1 MRTPKTPGLT
11 LWAAAKRWSK
21 GKEAEETTNS
31 AIFGSIGVKIRV
43 LWAYNPKG
51 KEAQGA
57 IYHKTP
63 NTTGYH
69 PVGGLRK
76 LIKRPRSKGDTQ
88 FLTIFGSNG
97 VQIGV

>member
-1 MRTPKTPGLT
+1 MP
-11 LWAAAKRWSK
+11 
-21 GKEAEETTNS
+21 
-31 AIFGSIGVKIRV
+31 IFGSNGVQIGDLK
-43 LWAYNPKG
+43 ASDPKG
-51 KEAQGA
+51 KVAQGLMS
-57 IYHKTP
+57 HK
-63 NTTGYH
+63 NLKAAGYD